1 MVIRAS
7 RYILSDRR
15 AYCYRRIYMSGHMAI
30 CISDGTITFPI
41 RVCYRP
47 DSGIL
52 INSEINFLSTYC
64 KSFGRSARLQGKE
77 LTTVFIA
84 VLNYK
89 LLSSQLFYAQIEE

>member
-52 INSEINFLSTYC
+52 INSEIKFL
-64 KSFGRSARLQGKE
+64 
-77 LTTVFIA
+77 ID
-84 VLNYK
+84 
-89 LLSSQLFYAQIEE
+89 LL